1 MKDTATCSFRKSDF
15 YETIQPGIGP
25 KYGGL
30 FNYIDHQR
38 ALSERRDLQPMF
50 SPANIKLYETRY
62 DQQLDKLIAVMKERI
77 EIDLFGYFKF
87 LMLDVIGDL
96 SFNKTFGQV
105 ESGEEH
111 QYVKDFNNAF
121 MLIGLQTTFAFI
133 IPFIPYLPFKGLK
146 DAYFGLQR
154 VFAYSQ
160 ERVKEYLARDAS
172 NKKGSLMSGYLD
184 MNTGELKKG
193 YSTWS
198 IALAGHGFI
207 IAGSEATS
215 ITLTYIIWNLIQ
227 YPEIDRKLR
236 AELSTL
242 PAESSYTELAKLPY
256 MDSVIRETLR
266 IYPPAPSPMPR
277 IVPAS
282 GFSMGNVVYP
292 AKLHSSNTAA
302 LVVV

>member
-1 MKDTATCSFRKSDF
+1 
-15 YETIQPGIGP
+15 
-25 KYGGL
+25 
-30 FNYIDHQR
+30 
-38 ALSERRDLQPMF
+38 
-50 SPANIKLYETRY
+50 
-62 DQQLDKLIAVMKERI
+62 
-77 EIDLFGYFKF
+77 
-87 LMLDVIGDL
+87 MLDVIGDL

-154 VFAYSQ
+154 VFTYSQ

-282 GFSMGNVVYP
+282 GFSMGNVVCIGRGLAWMHIVKGLARILREFDRFELSEGMTADDMELVERGALAKPKSTKMWVKAYP
-292 AKLHSSNTAA
+292 AKSD
-302 LVVV
+302 